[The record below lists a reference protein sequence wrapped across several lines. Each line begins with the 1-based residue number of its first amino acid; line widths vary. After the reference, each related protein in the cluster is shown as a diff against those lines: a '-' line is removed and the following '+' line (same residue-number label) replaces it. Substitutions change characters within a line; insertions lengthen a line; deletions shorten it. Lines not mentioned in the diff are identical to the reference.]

1 MTRHPAVIVDR
12 DRNGTGARHVGA
24 FSSDVC
30 IVVSPDTRTS
40 VVLLAGMP
48 HPSARWPPVA
58 IRLNTMP
65 ATSCSKHLFDR
76 ARRREHRRRMVV
88 TSRGGERGSRSGAG
102 VVAGVGAVSVSG
114 DVAWPEAGA
123 GGEVVGVTQI

>member
-30 IVVSPDTRTS
+30 IVVSSDTRTS

-88 TSRGGERGSRSGAG
+88 ASRGG
-102 VVAGVGAVSVSG
+102 GVGLDLGLGSWLALAPYLYLG
-114 DVAWPEAGA
+114 MWLGQKL
-123 GGEVVGVTQI
+123 GLVVKLWA